1 MLIYEAESQIGEG
14 FRAFSEPPEPPRLE
28 PRGYSHGAERDG
40 MKLVA
45 LADTPLASR
54 FCSWPGLSGRRY
66 IFSVYPWSECP
77 PFCHAVLLAA
87 VRDDAGRRQAL
98 SVFDTGAFPEPA
110 LLRARRDLGAYGA
123 RLEFHLHLLASSAAE
138 RESVLADLAV
148 HSA

>member
-1 MLIYEAESQIGEG
+1 MLVCEGESWIAEG
-14 FRAFSEPPEPPRLE
+14 FRAFSEPPAPTRLE
-28 PRGYSHGAERDG
+28 PRRYSHGVERGG

-87 VRDDAGRRQAL
+87 VRNDAGRRQAL
-98 SVFDTGAFPEPA
+98 SVFDTGAFPEPT
-110 LLRARRDLGAYGA
+110 LLRAMRDLSVYDA

-138 RESVLADLAV
+138 RKSVLADLAV